1 MIREHFCNYENSL
14 ELRELGFTDNTMCAW
29 DIISNNLIHKL
40 SSSVGEDARSYWDK
54 HDNSLRAPLL
64 SQAIEWLEK
73 NYNLILTVDW
83 YSFNSTW
90 RYCIE
95 MKDTSSFNFYV
106 TEEAGFL
113 SWNAAAQEGI
123 TSAISY
129 LKNSIG

>member
-14 ELRELGFTDNTMCAW
+14 ELRELGFDGECFTFYEGNT
-29 DIISNNLIHKL
+29 LYL
-40 SSSVGEDARSYWDK
+40 EEDFAEQWLYCTNKDTFI
-54 HDNSLRAPLL
+54 NSPNPTAPLL

-73 NYNLILTVDW
+73 NHNLILTVDW

-113 SWNAAAQEGI
+113 NWNAAAQEGI